1 MHRRDVNSRES
12 VAAFG
17 RAAVN
22 ALAGLQRVLL
32 LVGVFLFVLA
42 VASTAMNGNANRTIN
57 LEFSHSDVSHH

>member
-1 MHRRDVNSRES
+1 MHRRGANPRES

-17 RAAVN
+17 RTAVG

-42 VASTAMNGNANRTIN
+42 MASTALDGTPNRTVN
-57 LEFSHSDVSHH
+57 LHFSHSDVSH